1 MVIWR
6 HGGARFQLLTSNLL
20 DVEKLPGRAAVQLRF
35 KETTSE
41 FASKEQNYLTFNVN
55 DV

>member
-1 MVIWR
+1 MR
-6 HGGARFQLLTSNLL
+6 GLDFNFQSTLV
-20 DVEKLPGRAAVQLRF
+20 VEKLPGGAAVQLHC

>member
-1 MVIWR
+1 MVIWWL
-6 HGGARFQLLTSNLL
+6 GFNFQSTLV
-20 DVEKLPGRAAVQLRF
+20 VEKLPGEAAVQLRF